1 MAFKKQ
7 EANGNCKENNRVI
20 VAKLEKNW
28 QLNMKCESWK
38 ALLTAYKD
46 SVLSGSCRTEKAEDQ
61 TQGSLISKC
70 S

>member
-7 EANGNCKENNRVI
+7 ESNGNYKENNRVTI
-20 VAKLEKNW
+20 AKLEKNW
-28 QLNMKCESWK
+28 QLNMKCGSWK
-38 ALLTAYKD
+38 ALLTVYKD
-46 SVLSGSCRTEKAEDQ
+46 TVLSGSWRTEKAEDQ